1 MLQALESRFAPSYYD
16 DPQGML
22 FKLWQTGTVT
32 EYLTEFERLANHTFG
47 LTPSCLLNFIAS
59 VDVRYIMDNKLVNC
73 RGYCLQAFFALMI
86 YVVLL

>member
-1 MLQALESRFAPSYYD
+1 MLYSNAD
-16 DPQGML
+16 
-22 FKLWQTGTVT
+22 QTIENLVM
-32 EYLTEFERLANHTFG
+32 RNV
-47 LTPSCLLNFIAS
+47 LNFIAS